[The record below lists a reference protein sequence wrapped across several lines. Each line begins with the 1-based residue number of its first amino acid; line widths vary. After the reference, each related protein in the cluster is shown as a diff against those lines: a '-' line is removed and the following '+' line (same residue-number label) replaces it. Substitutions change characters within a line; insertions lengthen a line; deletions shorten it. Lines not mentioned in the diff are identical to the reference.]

1 MPDFKNR
8 NDIEFAKYDAM
19 STEELQALLRED
31 ASKPEGDETNME
43 VLFYVMEVLAK
54 RRQARQEGKT
64 PEEALES
71 FVKNYMPEAE
81 DASSSESDATVRR
94 HKPVVRRWM
103 SGLVAVA
110 AMLVLVFSMSLTASA
125 FGYDLWEVIVKWT
138 QDTFHFGYSMEDPE
152 IRNPNIDKVEAFCGL
167 QNALDDYDIVVDLAP
182 SKFPD
187 GYEEIDVRVEDT
199 PLQRRFIAK
208 YQSGSGTI
216 RIRLVDYLDEDPTQ
230 IEQSDSL
237 IEVYSS
243 GGVDYYIFQN
253 EDQLQA
259 IWINESFECFISG
272 PINLSEIKEIIDSIE
287 KG

>member
-81 DASSSESDATVRR
+81 DASSTERKSTVRR
-94 HKPVVRRWM
+94 FKPNTRRWI
-103 SGLVAVA
+103 SGLVAAA
-110 AMLVLVFSMSLTASA
+110 AMIVLVFGMSLTANA
-125 FGYDLWEVIVKWT
+125 FGYDLWDIVIQWT
-138 QDTFHFGYSMEDPE
+138 QETFHFGYGTDMSEGRE
-152 IRNPNIDKVEAFCGL
+152 PNKDSGEVFLGL
-167 QNALDDYDIVVDLAP
+167 QAALDDYDISLNLAP
-182 SKFPD
+182 TWLPE
-187 GYEEIDVRVEDT
+187 GYTEIDVRIDDT
-199 PLQRRFIAK
+199 PMQRRFVAQ
-208 YQSGSGTI
+208 YQAGESTIQI
-216 RIRLVDYLDEDPTQ
+216 RIVDYMDTDPTQ
-230 IEQSDSL
+230 IEKSDSL

-243 GGVDYYIFQN
+243 KDIDYYIFTN
-253 EDQLQA
+253 YDQLRA
-259 IWINESFECFISG
+259 IWINENFECSIMG
-272 PINLSEIKEIIDSIE
+272 PLSVTEIKEMIDSIA